1 MVLAEGLELQYNYK
15 TCFQLELEAILL
27 GWNINGLETK
37 VEKLYS
43 GFSYST
49 STVIWSYA
57 FSV

>member
-1 MVLAEGLELQYNYK
+1 MALAQELEFRYNYK

-43 GFSYST
+43 GFL
-49 STVIWSYA
+49 A
-57 FSV
+57 HPL